1 MSIEKLHEASDV
13 LREAATAVEGPAA
26 DRLTERADRLAALAD
41 RDRGPDHGTVARLQ
55 QKLKDLKA
63 DEPAAADA
71 VDEANALLN
80 EYRETVEG
88 V

>member
-1 MSIEKLHEASDV
+1 MSTEKLHDASDV
-13 LREAATAVEGPAA
+13 LREAATAIEGPA
-26 DRLTERADRLAALAD
+26 DERLTEQADRLATLAE

-55 QKLKDLKA
+55 QKLKDVKS
-63 DEPAAADA
+63 DDPDAADA